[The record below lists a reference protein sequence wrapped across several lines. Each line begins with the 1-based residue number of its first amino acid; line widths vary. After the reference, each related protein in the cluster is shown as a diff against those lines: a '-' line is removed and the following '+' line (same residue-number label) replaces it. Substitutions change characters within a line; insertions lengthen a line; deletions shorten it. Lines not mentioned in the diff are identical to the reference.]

1 MTFENKPVVEFTNVP
16 VGPIGLICLKGT
28 EEIGKQIDNEL
39 KNRRIEN
46 IDNNPNLLA
55 FPEVY
60 KDSYIMDH
68 DCLRFSNG
76 EGKAVLNSS
85 ARGKDIFIISDIG
98 NYSCTFKMFN
108 MDVPMSPDDHYQDL
122 KRVISSLSGKARRI
136 NLIMPMLYESRQHW
150 RNSRE
155 SLDCAHALQEL
166 ETLGVKNIL
175 TFDAHDPRV
184 QNAIP
189 LTGFE
194 NFHPTYQILKAMIKE
209 IKDIDFDK
217 DHLLIVSPDE
227 GGMKRSLYYANVMG
241 VDLATFY
248 KRRDYTKVV
257 NGRNPIVAHE
267 FLGDS
272 VEGKDVLIVDD
283 VIATGESML
292 DVANNLKQRGAKRVF
307 VAVTFPLFT
316 NGIESFNKAYEKGLI
331 NKVFST
337 NLTYRTDKL
346 LNAPWYCDVSM
357 SKYISYLID
366 TINNDNSLND
376 LVKPFKKISI
386 VLEKHRNERN
396 NLQK

>member
-1 MTFENKPVVEFTNVP
+1 MTFNTKPVMEFGKMP
-16 VGPIGLICLKGT
+16 VGTVGLICLKGCL
-28 EEIGKQIDNEL
+28 ELGKQIDAEI
-39 KNRRIEN
+39 KNRRIES
-46 IDNNPNLLA
+46 IDNDPNLQA
-55 FPEVY
+55 FPDFY
-60 KDSYIMDH
+60 KESYLMDH

-76 EGKAVLNSS
+76 EGKAVLNTS
-85 ARGKDIFIISDIG
+85 ARGKDIFILVDIG

-122 KRVISSLSGKARRI
+122 KRVISALSGKARRI
-136 NLIMPMLYESRQHW
+136 NLIMPMLYEGRQHW

-166 ETLGVKNIL
+166 ESLGVKNIL

-194 NFHPTYQILKAMIKE
+194 NFHPTYQIIKAMIKE

-217 DHLLIVSPDE
+217 DHLLVISPDE
-227 GGMKRSLYYANVMG
+227 GGMKRSLYYATVLG

-257 NGRNPIVAHE
+257 NGRNPIIAHE

-272 VEGKDVLIVDD
+272 IEGKDVLIVDD
-283 VIATGESML
+283 VIATGESIL
-292 DVANNLKQRGAKRVF
+292 DVATNLKERGANRVF
-307 VAVTFPLFT
+307 IAVTFSLFT
-316 NGIESFNKAYEKGLI
+316 NGIELFNSAYKKGII

-337 NLTYRTDKL
+337 NLTYRTKEL
-346 LNAPWYCDVSM
+346 LNAPWYCDVNM
-357 SKYISYLID
+357 SKFISYLID
-366 TINNDNSLND
+366 TINNDTSLND
-376 LVKPFKKISI
+376 LVRPFKKIAN
-386 VLEKHRNERN
+386 VLERHRNNRN
-396 NLQK
+396 GFK

>member
-1 MTFENKPVVEFTNVP
+1 MTFETKPIVEFSNVP
-16 VGPIGLICLKGT
+16 VGPIGLICLQGAT
-28 EEIGKQIDNEL
+28 ELGKQIDDEL

-46 IDNNPNLLA
+46 IDDNPDLLA

-60 KDSYIMDH
+60 KDTYIIEH
-68 DCLRFSNG
+68 NCLRFSNG

-85 ARGKDIFIISDIG
+85 ARGKDIFILVDIG

-136 NLIMPMLYESRQHW
+136 NLIMPMLYEARQHW

-166 ETLGVKNIL
+166 EALGVKNIL

-194 NFHPTYQILKAMIKE
+194 NFHPAYQMIKAMINE
-209 IKDIDFDK
+209 VKDIDFDK
-217 DHLLIVSPDE
+217 EHLMVISPDE
-227 GGMKRSLYYANVMG
+227 GGMKRSLYYASVLG

-248 KRRDYTKVV
+248 KRRDYTIVI

-272 VEGKDVLIVDD
+272 VLGKDVLIVED

-292 DVANNLKQRGAKRVF
+292 DVATSLKERGAKRVF
-307 VAVTFPLFT
+307 VAVTFSLFT
-316 NGIESFNKAYEKGLI
+316 NGIDAFNDAYRNGII

-337 NLTYRTDKL
+337 NLTYRTKEL
-346 LNAPWYCDVSM
+346 LEAPWYCDVNM
-357 SKYISYLID
+357 SKFISYLID
-366 TINNDNSLND
+366 TINNDTSLND
-376 LVKPFKKISI
+376 LVKPFYKISTA
-386 VLEKHRNERN
+386 LERHRKERVS
-396 NLQK
+396 L